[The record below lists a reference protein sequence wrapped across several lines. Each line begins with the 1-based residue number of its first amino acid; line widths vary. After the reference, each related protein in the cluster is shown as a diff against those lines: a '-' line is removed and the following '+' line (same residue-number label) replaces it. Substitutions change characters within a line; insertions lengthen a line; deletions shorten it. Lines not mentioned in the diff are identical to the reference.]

1 MPDFMASATDL
12 MSSPGATRTMTM
24 EKAMEPIIGSNT
36 AASVSTPAL
45 SRPVLLLMAH
55 CPSSLVSVRSM
66 VSTPPSNSTGCW
78 ATISFSSSSMVPS
91 TLSGEVVSV
100 GLDPAQPESR
110 DSAMA
115 AARIAVKTFFMF
127 HFLLKLF
134 RVNRFFQ

>member
-1 MPDFMASATDL
+1 
-12 MSSPGATRTMTM
+12 
-24 EKAMEPIIGSNT
+24 
-36 AASVSTPAL
+36 
-45 SRPVLLLMAH
+45 
-55 CPSSLVSVRSM
+55 
-66 VSTPPSNSTGCW
+66 
-78 ATISFSSSSMVPS
+78 MVPS